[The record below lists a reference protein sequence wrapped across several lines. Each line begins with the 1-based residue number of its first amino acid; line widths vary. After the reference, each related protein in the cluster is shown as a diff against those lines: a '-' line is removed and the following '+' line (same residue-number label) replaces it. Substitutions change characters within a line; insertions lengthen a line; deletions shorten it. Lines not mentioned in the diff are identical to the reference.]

1 MNVVQKAEGSCELSV
16 EGELTIYRATEFHQL
31 LEEKQNNYQEIYL
44 DMENVTEI
52 DTACFQVLL
61 HHKLKSFEQNKM
73 LNLKKC
79 SEPVLDLF
87 QLFGVSGIFIKQ

>member
-1 MNVVQKAEGSCELSV
+1 MNVTQKVEGSCELSV
-16 EGELTIYRATEFHQL
+16 EGELTIYRATEFHEL
-31 LEEKQNNYQEIYL
+31 LEEKQTSHQAIIL

-61 HHKLKSFEQNKM
+61 HHKLKSLNQDKK
-73 LNLKKC
+73 LNLKNC

-87 QLFGVSGIFIKQ
+87 QTFGVNGIFINQ